1 MKWQSIETQK
11 TKPRTAQTILKQA
24 QHPEMQQAIQIPR
37 MQRETLLRMQ
47 KTATILKTAA
57 IRTATATSPITKSSE
72 KSAVLRRF
80 FLSLTYTNSKRIQ

>member
-1 MKWQSIETQK
+1 MKWQRIQTQK

-57 IRTATATSPITKSSE
+57 IRLYSSD
-72 KSAVLRRF
+72 K
-80 FLSLTYTNSKRIQ
+80 NSSDKNSYSNESNY